1 MTFQHNEEKN
11 IMTKITRESLMTLE
25 AYHKA
30 RPEMRKQ
37 AIEQRRLRTVA
48 LGEHLNIIFEN
59 EFLMRYQIQE
69 MLRVEKVFEDEGIQ
83 GELDAYNP
91 LVPDG
96 SNFKA
101 TMMLEYPNEADR
113 KIALAKLIG
122 VEHKMFVQVEGQ
134 PRIYAIAN
142 EDLERSTSAKTSAV
156 HFLRF
161 ELPAAAKKSL
171 LAGAQMMVGCEHV
184 EYPMHVETLPD
195 AALASLVQDLS

>member
-1 MTFQHNEEKN
+1 MTMQNNEEKN
-11 IMTKITRESLMTLE
+11 IMTKITRESLLTLE

-83 GELDAYNP
+83 DELDAYNP

-195 AALASLVQDLS
+195 ATLASLVQDLS

>member
-1 MTFQHNEEKN
+1 LHNNDE
-11 IMTKITRESLMTLE
+11 ISMTKITRESLMTLE

-37 AIEQRRLRTVA
+37 AIEQRRLRTIA

-69 MLRVEKVFEDEGIQ
+69 MLRVEKIFEEEGIQ
-83 GELDAYNP
+83 DELHAYNP

-113 KIALAKLIG
+113 KIALGKLMG
-122 VEHKMFVQVEGQ
+122 VEHKIFVEVEGQ
-134 PRIYAIAN
+134 PRVYAIAN
-142 EDLERSTSAKTSAV
+142 EDLERSTDTKTSAV

-171 LAGAQMMVGCEHV
+171 QAGAQLMVGCDHP
-184 EYPMHVETLPD
+184 EYPMHVEALPD
-195 AALASLVQDLS
+195 AVLASLVQDLN

>member
-1 MTFQHNEEKN
+1 
-11 IMTKITRESLMTLE
+11 MTKITRESLMTLE

-69 MLRVEKVFEDEGIQ
+69 MLRVEKVFEEEGIQ
-83 GELDAYNP
+83 DELNAYNP

-113 KIALAKLIG
+113 KIALGKLMG
-122 VEHKMFVQVEGQ
+122 VEHKMFVEVEGQ
-134 PRIYAIAN
+134 PRVYAIAN
-142 EDLERSTSAKTSAV
+142 EDLERSTDTKTSAV
-156 HFLRF
+156 HF
-161 ELPAAAKKSL
+161 
-171 LAGAQMMVGCEHV
+171 
-184 EYPMHVETLPD
+184 Y
-195 AALASLVQDLS
+195 ASSCPQRLKNRCRRVRR

>member
-1 MTFQHNEEKN
+1 MTFQNNEEKN

-83 GELDAYNP
+83 DELDAYNP

-101 TMMLEYPNEADR
+101 TMMLEYPTEADR

-142 EDLERSTSAKTSAV
+142 EDLERSTSEKTSAV

-171 LAGAQMMVGCEHV
+171 LAGAQMMVGCEHA

>member
-1 MTFQHNEEKN
+1 
-11 IMTKITRESLMTLE
+11 MTKITRESLMTLE

-69 MLRVEKVFEDEGIQ
+69 MLRVEKIFEEEGIQ
-83 GELDAYNP
+83 DELHAYNP

-113 KIALAKLIG
+113 KIALSKLMG
-122 VEHKMFVQVEGQ
+122 VEHKMFVEVEGQ
-134 PRIYAIAN
+134 PRVYAIAN
-142 EDLERSTSAKTSAV
+142 EDLERSTDTKTSAV

-171 LAGAQMMVGCEHV
+171 QAGAQLMVGCDHP
-184 EYPMHVETLPD
+184 EYPMHVEALPD
-195 AALASLVQDLS
+195 AVLASLVQDLN

>member
-1 MTFQHNEEKN
+1 
-11 IMTKITRESLMTLE
+11 MTKITRESLMTLE

-69 MLRVEKVFEDEGIQ
+69 MLRVEKVFEEEGIQ
-83 GELDAYNP
+83 DELNAYNP

-113 KIALAKLIG
+113 KIALGKLMG
-122 VEHKMFVQVEGQ
+122 VEHKMFVEVEGQ
-134 PRIYAIAN
+134 ERVYAIAD
-142 EDLERSTSAKTSAV
+142 EDLERENGEKTSAV
-156 HFLRF
+156 HFVRF
-161 ELPAAAKKSL
+161 ELTPVMCAAVK
-171 LAGAQMMVGCEHV
+171 AGAGVKLGCDHTHYPSHV
-184 EYPMHVETLPD
+184 EIFPD
-195 AALASLVQDLS
+195 TLASLAGDLK

>member
-1 MTFQHNEEKN
+1 
-11 IMTKITRESLMTLE
+11 MTKITRESLMTLE

-83 GELDAYNP
+83 DELDAYNP

-142 EDLERSTSAKTSAV
+142 EDLERSTSEKTSAV

-171 LAGAQMMVGCEHV
+171 LAGAQMMVGCEHA

>member
-1 MTFQHNEEKN
+1 
-11 IMTKITRESLMTLE
+11 MTKITRESLMTLE

-69 MLRVEKVFEDEGIQ
+69 MLRVEKIFEEEGIQ
-83 GELDAYNP
+83 DELHAYNP

-101 TMMLEYPNEADR
+101 TMMLEYSNEADR
-113 KIALAKLIG
+113 KIALSKLMG
-122 VEHKMFVQVEGQ
+122 VEHKMFVEVEGQ
-134 PRIYAIAN
+134 PRVYAIAN
-142 EDLERSTSAKTSAV
+142 EDLERSTDTKTSAV

-171 LAGAQMMVGCEHV
+171 QAGAQLMVGCDHP
-184 EYPMHVETLPD
+184 EYPMHVEALPD
-195 AALASLVQDLS
+195 AVLASLVQDLN